1 MSEAWKLHAVP
12 AMSRRKVD
20 LSNMEP
26 SLPGSTPD
34 PPGPGMPWRW
44 WGLAGGLATG
54 LVDTLGM
61 VAMGVSFEMNGRDV
75 TWLVGGYF
83 GISFAV
89 LGFLLGYVVEGR
101 RRDRRSAA
109 LIQTQMEAIHA
120 TRARLAQSEKLA
132 ALGQLAAQIAHEV
145 RNPLAVI
152 RSAAQGLGEAA
163 PEDDAEALR
172 ASRFITE
179 EIDRLN
185 SVISSLLAFARPPQ
199 LQPHP
204 VAVGELFDRALL
216 LARDE
221 LAAKEV
227 RVQRQEPAGLPPV
240 RADADLISQVLLGLL
255 ANAAESVPVGG
266 EVSLHARAVDG
277 AVEMAVADSGPGVSP
292 ELRERIFEPFFTTR
306 ARGTGLGLAIA
317 KQIVEAHAGRI
328 VLSERPGGGAQ
339 FTLFLPA
346 AGGAALAA

>member
-1 MSEAWKLHAVP
+1 VP
-12 AMSRRKVD
+12 PAESRGGVR
-20 LSNMEP
+20 
-26 SLPGSTPD
+26 
-34 PPGPGMPWRW
+34 WRW
-44 WGLAGGLATG
+44 WGLAGGIVTG
-54 LVDTLGM
+54 AVDTLGM
-61 VAMGVSFEMNGRDV
+61 VALGVTFQMNGHDV

-83 GISFAV
+83 ASSFAG

-101 RRDRRSAA
+101 RRDRRAA
-109 LIQTQMEAIHA
+109 ELIRVQMETIHTA
-120 TRARLAQSEKLA
+120 RARLAQSEKLA

-152 RSAAQGLGEAA
+152 RSAAQGLGEAVS
-163 PEDDAEALR
+163 PGDAEGLR
-172 ASRFITE
+172 AAQVITA

-185 SVISSLLAFARPPQ
+185 SVITSLLAFARPLQ

-221 LAAKEV
+221 LAAKKV
-227 RVQRQEPAGLPPV
+227 RVQRQEPAGLLPV
-240 RADADLISQVLLGLL
+240 NADPDLISQVLLGLL
-255 ANAAESVPVGG
+255 ANATEAVPPGG
-266 EVSLHARAVDG
+266 EIRLQARAVDG
-277 AVEMAVADSGPGVSP
+277 TVEMDVTDSGPGVSP

-328 VLSERPGGGAQ
+328 VLGDHRGGAR
-339 FTLFLPA
+339 FTVRLPVA
-346 AGGAALAA
+346 NRSALAA